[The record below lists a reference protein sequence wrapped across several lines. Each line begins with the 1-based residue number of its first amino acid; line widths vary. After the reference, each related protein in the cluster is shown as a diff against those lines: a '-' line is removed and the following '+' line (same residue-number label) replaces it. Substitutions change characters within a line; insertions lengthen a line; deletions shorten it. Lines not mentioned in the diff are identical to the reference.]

1 MRNRL
6 VFIFT
11 LAALI
16 LLPLAG
22 SAQGQFVRQVP
33 VVGTT
38 VISNSSFATDT
49 GQGPELDPALT
60 GDDENSP
67 RPGPPQKVNR
77 TIAKSTG
84 NQLHS
89 TGHEKRSQPRAF
101 AEHRWA
107 EPLRHAFLERGQSI
121 LHGTAR
127 PGSLRGQRL
136 RAGDG

>member
-22 SAQGQFVRQVP
+22 SAEGQFVRLVP

-38 VISNSSFATDT
+38 VISNSSLATDT

-67 RPGPPQKVNR
+67 SPGPPK
-77 TIAKSTG
+77 K
-84 NQLHS
+84 
-89 TGHEKRSQPRAF
+89 
-101 AEHRWA
+101 
-107 EPLRHAFLERGQSI
+107 
-121 LHGTAR
+121 
-127 PGSLRGQRL
+127 
-136 RAGDG
+136 